1 MSVRIVQW
9 VFIVLI
15 SKNMIICMLDTASKD
30 PGQPLEPLEP
40 LAESSYTVRRGLT
53 EMTGSPEREI
63 TKRSFYQHSSYQW
76 VRARRPVAN

>member
-15 SKNMIICMLDTASKD
+15 SKDMIICMLDTASKD

-40 LAESSYTVRRGLT
+40 LAESSYKSTCIYLCTCGTYKPVR
-53 EMTGSPEREI
+53 
-63 TKRSFYQHSSYQW
+63 
-76 VRARRPVAN
+76 V